1 MSDAGPLALRP
12 IGKPNP
18 LPGRICASQQATPIT
33 HDTSVWEPDYRDRR
47 QIRADPLDELQFA
60 VVVAVIAVRMVQV
73 PLDQIV
79 NVIAVRD
86 GFVTAPR
93 PVLVVLGVASAV
105 VLRRALIGVR
115 HRDRNGMLIVVV
127 FMGMMEM
134 PIVQVVGMAVMQD
147 GGVPA
152 VGAVDVLVIR
162 VNVMLRHGFNPP
174 MESCSVLRSR
184 ERAR

>member
-1 MSDAGPLALRP
+1 MS
-12 IGKPNP
+12 
-18 LPGRICASQQATPIT
+18 T
-33 HDTSVWEPDYRDRR
+33 
-47 QIRADPLDELQFA
+47 PLDPEDFTSDKLQFA

-105 VLRRALIGVR
+105 VLWRALIGVR
-115 HRDRNGMLIVVV
+115 PRDRNGMLIVMV

-134 PIVQVVGMAVMQD
+134 PIMQVVGMAVMQD

-162 VNVMLRHGFNPP
+162 VNVMLGHGFNPP
-174 MESCSVLRSR
+174 MESCSVFRSR